1 MQHCC
6 KYVYM
11 FFSSYSDWKHCIE
24 VKCGIELTADYIDER
39 LRIWNDE
46 TKEETKKFI
55 ELYGDAYHRQIVSF
69 FEQAKQER
77 HLK

>member
-1 MQHCC
+1 MSNMRGTGTVIS
-6 KYVYM
+6 KSAV
-11 FFSSYSDWKHCIE
+11 
-24 VKCGIELTADYIDER
+24 DER

-46 TKEETKKFI
+46 THIETKRFI
-55 ELYGDAYHRQIVSF
+55 ELYGDAYRRQIVSF